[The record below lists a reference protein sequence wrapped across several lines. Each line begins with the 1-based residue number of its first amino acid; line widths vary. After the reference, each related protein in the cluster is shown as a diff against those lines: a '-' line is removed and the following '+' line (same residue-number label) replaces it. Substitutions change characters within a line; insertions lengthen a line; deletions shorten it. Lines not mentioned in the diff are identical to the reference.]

1 MLEYFLIG
9 FLLVGVT
16 VAIHATGTSF
26 WIRFVNQRYAGHDG
40 SWRLSQHWQ
49 LFMFT
54 AIVLIALHSVEVV
67 VWALTYRWLPAA
79 TVLQTFEESVYF
91 SLVTFTTLGYGD
103 ITLQP
108 GPRLLS
114 GIEAMNGILLFGWS
128 TALFFAV
135 FQRSWK
141 TIHGGKNRAGGKG
154 ES

>member
-9 FLLVGVT
+9 FLLVVVT
-16 VAIHATGTSF
+16 VAIHTTGTSF
-26 WIRFVNQRYAGHDG
+26 WMRIVGQRYAGRDVT
-40 SWRLSQHWQ
+40 WQLRQHWQ
-49 LFMFT
+49 VFMWT
-54 AIVLIALHSVEVV
+54 AIVLIALHAAEVV
-67 VWALTYRWLPAA
+67 VWAVTYRWIPSVA
-79 TVLQTFEESVYF
+79 VLQTFEESVYF

-128 TALFFAV
+128 TAFFFGV

-141 TIHGGKNRAGGKG
+141 TVHQQRQ
-154 ES
+154 